1 MINIDELIAE
11 ARKEQNPIK
20 LEAYKQVKQ
29 EFLLRK
35 TKGEDINT
43 NTEVAVLKKLVGH
56 YTDQAQMYQINGRE
70 AVANEYKAYADE
82 LKKLLPEMMSVTEI
96 ETHVDYI
103 IAHNFENMPT
113 KKDMGKIIK
122 MFKEKDPDYDKKSDI
137 KWNFTKFVVN
147 RSGEVVA
154 RFEPT
159 ADMAELEKFIQ
170 SLL

>member
-1 MINIDELIAE
+1 MINIDNLIAE

-56 YTDQAQMYQINGRE
+56 YTDQAQMYHINGRE
-70 AVANEYKAYADE
+70 EICNEYTAYANE
-82 LKKLLPEMMSVTEI
+82 LKKLLPEMMPESEI
-96 ETHVDYI
+96 REKVEYLIEHKYP
-103 IAHNFENMPT
+103 NPT

-122 MFKEKDPDYDKKSDI
+122 DFKASYSNVDGAMLANIVKGY
-137 KWNFTKFVVN
+137 
-147 RSGEVVA
+147 
-154 RFEPT
+154 
-159 ADMAELEKFIQ
+159 LQ
-170 SLL
+170 

>member
-11 ARKEQNPIK
+11 ARKKQNPIK

-70 AVANEYKAYADE
+70 EIANEYKAYANE
-82 LKKLLPEMMSVTEI
+82 LKKLLPEMMSEDEVKEK
-96 ETHVDYI
+96 VKYI
-103 IAHNFENMPT
+103 IDNKYDGMPT

-122 MFKEKDPDYDKKSDI
+122 DFKDSYSNVDGALLA
-137 KWNFTKFVVN
+137 NVVK
-147 RSGEVVA
+147 GFIVV
-154 RFEPT
+154 
-159 ADMAELEKFIQ
+159 
-170 SLL
+170 

>member
-11 ARKEQNPIK
+11 ARKGQNPIK

-35 TKGEDINT
+35 TKGEDINS

-70 AVANEYKAYADE
+70 EIANEYTAYANE
-82 LKKLLPEMMSVTEI
+82 LKKLLPEMMSVQEI

-103 IAHNFENMPT
+103 IANNFDGMPT

-122 MFKEKDPDYDKKSDI
+122 MFKESYSNVDGSVLANVVKSRI
-137 KWNFTKFVVN
+137 FV
-147 RSGEVVA
+147 
-154 RFEPT
+154 
-159 ADMAELEKFIQ
+159 
-170 SLL
+170 

>member
-1 MINIDELIAE
+1 MIDIDNLIAE

-70 AVANEYKAYADE
+70 EIANEYKAYANE
-82 LKKLLPEMMSVTEI
+82 LKKLLPEMMSVQEI

-103 IAHNFENMPT
+103 ISKNFDGMPT

-122 MFKEKDPDYDKKSDI
+122 MFKESYSNADGAVLANVVKSRI
-137 KWNFTKFVVN
+137 FV
-147 RSGEVVA
+147 
-154 RFEPT
+154 
-159 ADMAELEKFIQ
+159 
-170 SLL
+170 

>member
-1 MINIDELIAE
+1 MINIDNLIAE

-43 NTEVAVLKKLVGH
+43 NTEVAILKKLVGH

-70 AVANEYKAYADE
+70 EIANEYTAYANE
-82 LKKLLPEMMSVTEI
+82 LKKLLPEMMSASEI
-96 ETHVDYI
+96 EEKVNYI
-103 IAHNFENMPT
+103 IEHNFDGMPT

-122 MFKEKDPDYDKKSDI
+122 MFKDSYSNADGAVLANIVKAKI
-137 KWNFTKFVVN
+137 FV
-147 RSGEVVA
+147 
-154 RFEPT
+154 
-159 ADMAELEKFIQ
+159 
-170 SLL
+170 